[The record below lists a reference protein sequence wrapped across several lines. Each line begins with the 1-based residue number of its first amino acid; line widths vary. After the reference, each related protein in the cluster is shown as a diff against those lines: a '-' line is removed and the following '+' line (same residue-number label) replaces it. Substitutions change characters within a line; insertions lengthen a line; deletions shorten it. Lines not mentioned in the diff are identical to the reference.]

1 MLVSLCA
8 IGSLARRRVF
18 PTLWLGAEGLVLLRS
33 LVGWAAL
40 PMPA

>member
-1 MLVSLCA
+1 MLVPLCA

-18 PTLWLGAEGLVLLRS
+18 PALWLGGEGLVLLRS